1 MTTPGLAPLFRDSR
15 LPTTSERPPMDKW
28 FAIMMIGIVLAMCL
42 PASVKIYSQGQVA
55 ASCNNLQAMAIAMSV
70 QPPKCVKP

>member
-1 MTTPGLAPLFRDSR
+1 
-15 LPTTSERPPMDKW
+15 MDKW